1 MGGINREN
9 QGGLRSVE
17 MLDAPTQRWYR
28 LPDLTT
34 QRWALAAQ
42 SIPAHAAAP
51 MLRKALTR
59 PAVPPAGRD
68 HAVPTGASGNND
80 DDDDD
85 DDGEAA
91 AAGPQPSTGP
101 AGSTFAPSPSH
112 GEEDAAASP
121 LALLGGWHDGPSPA
135 T

>member
-51 MLRKALTR
+51 MLRKALLRRLR
-59 PAVPPAGRD
+59 PDVPPAGRD
-68 HAVPTGASGNND
+68 AVPTGASGD
-80 DDDDD
+80 DDDNR
-85 DDGEAA
+85 EAA
-91 AAGPQPSTGP
+91 TAGPQPSSGP
-101 AGSTFAPSPSH
+101 AGFTVPPSPSH
-112 GEEDAAASP
+112 GEEEAAAGPP
-121 LALLGGWHDGPSPA
+121 LALLGLA
-135 T
+135 

>member
-51 MLRKALTR
+51 MLRKALLR
-59 PAVPPAGRD
+59 PDVPPAGRD
-68 HAVPTGASGNND
+68 AVPTGASGDDVD
-80 DDDDD
+80 DDNR
-85 DDGEAA
+85 EAA
-91 AAGPQPSTGP
+91 TAGPQPSSGP
-101 AGSTFAPSPSH
+101 AGFTAPPSPSH
-112 GEEDAAASP
+112 GEEEAAAGPP
-121 LALLGGWHDGPSPA
+121 LALLGLA
-135 T
+135 

>member
-51 MLRKALTR
+51 MLRKALLR
-59 PAVPPAGRD
+59 PDVPPAGRD
-68 HAVPTGASGNND
+68 AVPTGASGD

-85 DDGEAA
+85 NREAA
-91 AAGPQPSTGP
+91 TAGP
-101 AGSTFAPSPSH
+101 AGFIAPPSPSH
-112 GEEDAAASP
+112 GEEEAAAAPP
-121 LALLGGWHDGPSPA
+121 LALPGLA
-135 T
+135 

>member
-51 MLRKALTR
+51 MLRKALLR
-59 PAVPPAGRD
+59 PDVPPAGRD
-68 HAVPTGASGNND
+68 AVPTGASGND
-80 DDDDD
+80 DDDDNR
-85 DDGEAA
+85 EAA
-91 AAGPQPSTGP
+91 TAGPQPSSGP
-101 AGSTFAPSPSH
+101 AGFTVPPSPSH
-112 GEEDAAASP
+112 GEEEAAAAPP
-121 LALLGGWHDGPSPA
+121 LALGLA
-135 T
+135 

>member
-42 SIPAHAAAP
+42 SIPAHAVAP
-51 MLRKALTR
+51 MLRKALIG

-68 HAVPTGASGNND
+68 RAVPTGASGN
-80 DDDDD
+80 
-85 DDGEAA
+85 DGEAA
-91 AAGPQPSTGP
+91 TAGPQPSTGP
-101 AGSTFAPSPSH
+101 AGLTVPPSPSH
-112 GEEDAAASP
+112 GEEEEAAAPQLAAASS
-121 LALLGGWHDGPSPA
+121 ALGGWHDVEPA

>member
-1 MGGINREN
+1 
-9 QGGLRSVE
+9 

-51 MLRKALTR
+51 MLRKALLR
-59 PAVPPAGRD
+59 PDVPPAGRD
-68 HAVPTGASGNND
+68 AVPTGASGND
-80 DDDDD
+80 DDDDNR
-85 DDGEAA
+85 EAA
-91 AAGPQPSTGP
+91 TAGPQPSSGP
-101 AGSTFAPSPSH
+101 AGFTAPPSPSH
-112 GEEDAAASP
+112 GEEEAVASP

>member
-1 MGGINREN
+1 
-9 QGGLRSVE
+9 

-68 HAVPTGASGNND
+68 RAVPTGASGNDDDDYDDD

-91 AAGPQPSTGP
+91 AAGPQPSTGL
-101 AGSTFAPSPSH
+101 AGSALPPSPSH
-112 GEEDAAASP
+112 GEEEAAASP

>member
-51 MLRKALTR
+51 MLRKALLRRLR
-59 PAVPPAGRD
+59 PDVPPAGRD
-68 HAVPTGASGNND
+68 AVPTGASGD
-80 DDDDD
+80 DDDNR
-85 DDGEAA
+85 EAA
-91 AAGPQPSTGP
+91 TAGPQPSSGP
-101 AGSTFAPSPSH
+101 ASFTAPPSPSH
-112 GEEDAAASP
+112 GEEEAAAGPP
-121 LALLGGWHDGPSPA
+121 LALLGLA
-135 T
+135 

>member
-1 MGGINREN
+1 
-9 QGGLRSVE
+9 

-68 HAVPTGASGNND
+68 RAVPTGASGNDDD

-101 AGSTFAPSPSH
+101 AGSTLPPSPSH
-112 GEEDAAASP
+112 GDEEPAASP